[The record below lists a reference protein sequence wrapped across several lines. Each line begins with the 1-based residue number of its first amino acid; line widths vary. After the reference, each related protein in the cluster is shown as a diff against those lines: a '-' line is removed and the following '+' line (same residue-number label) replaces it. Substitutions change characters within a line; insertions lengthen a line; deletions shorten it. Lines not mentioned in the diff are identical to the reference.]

1 MKILITILLALFLSS
16 HASAEEDSKFKVAS
30 LCTDILDQV
39 VALSYNA
46 VRTKQ
51 YKANKVLT
59 DSMNP
64 VEKNTYELAYTSKR
78 NFYIDKSY
86 KLATI
91 YNAICKQHINDIYAD
106 PSYEL
111 KLLGDAVDSYLRD
124 GLMYP
129 NK

>member
-1 MKILITILLALFLSS
+1 MKILITILLVLFISGN
-16 HASAEEDSKFKVAS
+16 ANAERYYKVEVGN
-30 LCTDILDQV
+30 LCNNILDEV
-39 VALSYNA
+39 VSLSYNA

-91 YNAICKQHINDIYAD
+91 YNAICKQHID
-106 PSYEL
+106 PSFEL
-111 KLLGDAVDSYLRD
+111 DVIENSVKNYLNR
-124 GLMYP
+124 
-129 NK
+129 